1 MTMPGHHHHEP
12 NPERPAVHGMLMV
25 GEARVLLSH
34 LPMFHAPHNQQ
45 IVLEASLSAPSFDPQ
60 NKYVEDRSVTQTRI
74 YTWVPKPF
82 VLSDLLA
89 PRPTTMV
96 GTIFR
101 GHFERG
107 GVAITADDV
116 EARVQ
121 RVLYSR
127 RLVPSDP
134 PLAERRYV
142 MFGSPSEPFL
152 AHVITRPPDFDQV
165 TAIQIAAP
173 SANWLAGWKGAG
185 ITLKIDGVDRT
196 PNTALREG
204 DQVSATRLDGLATGS
219 AVLTVRREFYLE
231 RAISHPSAQ
240 SVLIGFKTEA

>member
-1 MTMPGHHHHEP
+1 MPAQHHHEP
-12 NPERPAVHGMLMV
+12 NLERPAVHGMLMV
-25 GEARVLLSH
+25 GQARVLLSH
-34 LPMFHAPHNQQ
+34 LPMFHAPHDQQ
-45 IVLEASLSAPSFDPQ
+45 IILEASLSAPSFDPQ
-60 NKYVEDRSVTQTRI
+60 KKYIDDRNATQTRI

-89 PRPTTMV
+89 SRPPLPTMV

-116 EARVQ
+116 EARVE
-121 RVLYSR
+121 RILYSR

-165 TAIQIAAP
+165 TAIEIAAP
-173 SANWLAGWKGAG
+173 SADWLEGWEGVG
-185 ITLKIDGVDRT
+185 ITLKIEGTDRS

-204 DQVSATRLDGLATGS
+204 DQVSAARLDGLASGS

-231 RAISHPSAQ
+231 RGDLAY
-240 SVLIGFKTEA
+240 